1 MNENMTN
8 KVGLVLEG
16 GTFRGV
22 YSAGVMDAFLE
33 NGIEFPYIIGVSAG
47 ISNGVSYFS
56 KQFARNR

>member
-22 YSAGVMDAFLE
+22 YSAGVMLSL
-33 NGIEFPYIIGVSAG
+33 IHI
-47 ISNGVSYFS
+47 
-56 KQFARNR
+56 